1 MRNALWGEEFQT
13 DQIPLFT
20 SLPGG
25 PDVSNANH
33 HVLESGP
40 GLQADGMYRVG
51 RQRPW
56 CLDQRAASAEVE
68 QGELV
73 ETRHR
78 AAQPSNDLESWL
90 PSPIAHYTTRS

>member
-1 MRNALWGEEFQT
+1 MSMGWVSGGVLVMRNALWGEEFQT

-40 GLQADGMYRVG
+40 GLQADGMY
-51 RQRPW
+51 
-56 CLDQRAASAEVE
+56 
-68 QGELV
+68 
-73 ETRHR
+73 
-78 AAQPSNDLESWL
+78 
-90 PSPIAHYTTRS
+90 